1 MRSSWPVQAIGP
13 AIALSVLSTACTP
26 VAGDPTDLAAVS
38 RTEPPPPLGER
49 PIAFP
54 DFEEIAL
61 PNGMRLVIVPHGTQP
76 VANLSL
82 YVTGGAST
90 DPRDRGGRAELAA
103 DVLTKGTDTRSAI
116 EISESIE
123 GVGGSLSAWGGNDWI
138 TVSASVLAEHLP
150 LAVDLVADVTRN
162 PSFPDEEVALS
173 RTRWLSAL
181 EAELGE
187 PNTIAERRFLR
198 EVYGADHPY
207 GSVAGPTT
215 VGRLDRSDLVS
226 YHEQH
231 VVPGRA
237 LLVVSGR
244 VARDEVETLAREHFG
259 DWTTPGTGAAA
270 GTAGAGVSF
279 PSPASVERTRIAL
292 VHRPG
297 SVQST
302 IQMGHL
308 SMRPGDPDF
317 FPMLVLN
324 RVVGGGADSR
334 LFRIL
339 REERGWSYGAY
350 SGMTRPMD
358 IGYFVA
364 QAEVRTEV
372 TGPAVV
378 EMLHQLRRIRDDVVP
393 EAEFAAARDYL
404 HGSFPLRL
412 ETASGVAS
420 QIAQNRLLG
429 LPIDQLRDYRDH
441 IAAVTPD
448 EVQRVARER
457 IDPDAVVIV
466 VVGDGERIR
475 GELEEIARVEVF
487 GP

>member
-1 MRSSWPVQAIGP
+1 MRPSWPLQALWP
-13 AIALSVLSTACTP
+13 AIALSVLSAACTP
-26 VAGDPTDLAAVS
+26 VAGDPTDLVPVS
-38 RTEPPPPLGER
+38 RAEPPPPLRER

-54 DFEEIAL
+54 DFEEVAL

-90 DPRDRGGRAELAA
+90 DPPDQGGRAELAA
-103 DVLTKGTDTRSAI
+103 DVLTKGTTTRSAV
-116 EISESIE
+116 EISEAIE

-150 LAVDLVADVTRN
+150 LAFDLVADVTRHA
-162 PSFPDEEVALS
+162 SFPDEEVALA

-207 GSVAGPTT
+207 GSVAGPAT
-215 VGRLDRSDLVS
+215 VGRLDRADLVT

-244 VARDEVETLAREHFG
+244 IARDEVDALAREHFG
-259 DWTTPGTGAAA
+259 DWTAAATGAGADE
-270 GTAGAGVSF
+270 TADPDRAVSF
-279 PSPASVERTRIAL
+279 PAPATVDRTRIAL
-292 VHRPG
+292 VDRPG

-358 IGYFVA
+358 IGYFVL

-372 TGPAVV
+372 TGPAVA

-393 EAEFAAARDYL
+393 ESEFAAARDYL

-412 ETASGVAS
+412 ETASGVAG

-441 IAAVTPD
+441 IAAVTPGD
-448 EVQRVARER
+448 VQRVARER

-466 VVGDGERIR
+466 VVGDGDRIR
-475 GELEEIARVEVF
+475 MELEEIAEVR
-487 GP
+487 